1 MTIRG
6 VIFDLDGVLVSTD
19 ELHYRAWKELADA
32 EGIPFDREINHRL
45 RGVSRMESLRVI
57 LERATKSYDD
67 AAQAVMAERKNERYR
82 QFLEELSAEDLLP
95 GASEMLDGLRA
106 RGVRTAVAS
115 ASRNAPLILEKLRLT
130 SRLDAWA
137 DGNDAARSK
146 PDPEVFLIAAERLGL
161 APKDCVVIEDAAA
174 GVEAA
179 SRAGMACVAIGSA
192 MNEKNVALSAM
203 SLRELTCESML
214 EILAN
219 RA

>member
-57 LERATKSYDD
+57 LERAPKSYDD
-67 AAQAVMAERKNERYR
+67 AAQAAMAARKNERYR
-82 QFLEELSAEDLLP
+82 QLLEDLSADDLLP
-95 GASEMLDGLRA
+95 GASEMLEGLRA

-146 PDPEVFLIAAERLGL
+146 PDPEVFLIAARRLGL
-161 APKDCVVIEDAAA
+161 APGDCVVIEDAAA

-179 SRAGMACVAIGSA
+179 HSAGMACVAVGSA
-192 MNEKNVALSAM
+192 MNEKNVALSAA
-203 SLRELTCESML
+203 SLGELTCESML
-214 EILAN
+214 ARLSE